1 MDQELVAPVRE
12 EPAGLKCS
20 QEGRE
25 RQCDCEGSWRRKSGM
40 RVQTGQAGVEVN
52 DERQAPGPG
61 GPEVTAF
68 LTAEGTGR
76 SRPRGDQR
84 PAEWARQWQP
94 L

>member
-1 MDQELVAPVRE
+1 
-12 EPAGLKCS
+12 
-20 QEGRE
+20 
-25 RQCDCEGSWRRKSGM
+25 M

-68 LTAEGTGR
+68 LPAEGTGR